1 MAQLRSCRVCGDWHD
16 TFDPWPS
23 ACRGHWREHTTR
35 RSDLPA
41 PAIIR
46 DEMSPVRGMADGV
59 TYDSKS
65 ALRASYR
72 AHGMRE
78 MGNDAPSVPTGP
90 AREKI
95 TCDEIAQAVAKVK
108 EGYKPEVPI
117 EQDTGDDLAW
127 ADAAA

>member
-1 MAQLRSCRVCGDWHD
+1 
-16 TFDPWPS
+16 
-23 ACRGHWREHTTR
+23 
-35 RSDLPA
+35 
-41 PAIIR
+41 
-46 DEMSPVRGMADGV
+46 MADGK

-65 ALRASYR
+65 SLRASYR

-78 MGNDAPSVPTGP
+78 MGNDAPSAPTGP

-95 TCDEIAQAVAKVK
+95 TCDEIGEAIAKVK
-108 EGYKPEVPI
+108 QGYKPQVPI